1 LNGHDAELRESIEV
15 AIYREIGARN
25 FYRRISEEIKNSEG
39 VEKFA
44 QLSSDEEGHR
54 VKLEAWFERLVGE
67 KFTAKDEKIEQSE
80 IHGFKID
87 EQTGALEALNIAI
100 TAEERARE
108 FYAERA
114 EKTDIPELK
123 ELFANL
129 SEEEAGHFNLLEAE
143 RNAIIG
149 GFYWFDIDS
158 TSFLED

>member
-1 LNGHDAELRESIEV
+1 MSGHDADMRESIEV

-25 FYRRISEEIKNSEG
+25 FYLRISEEIKNSEG
-39 VEKFA
+39 IEKFA

-54 VKLEAWFERLVGE
+54 IKLEAWFERLVGE
-67 KFTAKDEKIEQSE
+67 KFSARDEKIEQSE
-80 IHGFKID
+80 IRRLKVG

-100 TAEERARE
+100 TAEAQARD

-114 EKTDIPELK
+114 EKTDMQELK
-123 ELFANL
+123 ELFNNL

>member
-1 LNGHDAELRESIEV
+1 MSGHDAELKDSIEV

-25 FYRRISEEIKNSEG
+25 FYRRISEVIKNAEG
-39 VEKFA
+39 VEKFS

-54 VKLEAWFERLVGE
+54 IKLETWFEKLVGE
-67 KFTAKDEKIEQSE
+67 KFTAENEKVEQSE
-80 IHGFKID
+80 IRGFKVD

-100 TAEERARE
+100 KAEDNARE
-108 FYAERA
+108 FYAEKA
-114 EKTDIPELK
+114 EKADIPELK
-123 ELFANL
+123 ELFTNL

>member
-1 LNGHDAELRESIEV
+1 MSGQDAELRESIEV
-15 AIYREIGARN
+15 AIYREIGARD
-25 FYRRISEEIKNSEG
+25 FYRRISEEIENGEG
-39 VEKFA
+39 IEKFA

-54 VKLEAWFERLVGE
+54 IKLEAWFERLVGE
-67 KFTAKDEKIEQSE
+67 RFSAQDERIEQSE
-80 IHGFKID
+80 IRGFKVD

-100 TAEERARE
+100 TAESQARD

-114 EKTDIPELK
+114 EKTDMPELK
-123 ELFANL
+123 ELFTNL

>member
-1 LNGHDAELRESIEV
+1 LSGHDAELRDSIEL

-25 FYRRISEEIKNSEG
+25 FYRRISEKIENEEG

-44 QLSSDEEGHR
+44 QLASDEDGHR
-54 VKLEAWFERLVGE
+54 IKLEGWFEKLVGE
-67 KFTAKDEKIEQSE
+67 TFSAHQEKLEESE
-80 IHGFKID
+80 IRGYEVE

-100 TAEERARE
+100 EAEANARD

-114 EKTDIPELK
+114 KETDIPELS
-123 ELFANL
+123 ELFRNL
-129 SEEEAGHFNLLEAE
+129 SDEEAGHFNLLEAE

-149 GFYWFDIDS
+149 GFYWFDMDS

>member
-1 LNGHDAELRESIEV
+1 MSGRGAELRESIES
-15 AIYREIGARN
+15 AIYREIGAGN

-39 VEKFA
+39 ARKFA
-44 QLSSDEEGHR
+44 RLSEDEDGHR
-54 VKLEAWFERLVGE
+54 IKLESWFERLVGDT
-67 KFTAKDEKIEQSE
+67 FSARNDKIEQSE
-80 IHGFKID
+80 IRGIKLD
-87 EQTGALEALNIAI
+87 ERTGALEALNLAI
-100 TAEERARE
+100 EAEAEARE

-123 ELFANL
+123 KLFENL

-149 GFYWFDIDS
+149 GFYWFDLDS

>member
-1 LNGHDAELRESIEV
+1 LSGHDAELRESIEV

-39 VEKFA
+39 MEKFA

-67 KFTAKDEKIEQSE
+67 KFMGEDEKIEQSE
-80 IHGFKID
+80 IRGFRID

-100 TAEERARE
+100 AAEERARE
-108 FYAERA
+108 FYAEWA
-114 EKTDIPELK
+114 EKTGIQELK

>member
-1 LNGHDAELRESIEV
+1 MSGHDAGLRESIEV

-39 VEKFA
+39 IQKFA
-44 QLSSDEEGHR
+44 QLSADEESHR
-54 VKLEAWFERLVGE
+54 VKLEAWFERLIGE
-67 KFTAKDEKIEQSE
+67 KFSAQGEKIEQSE
-80 IHGFKID
+80 IRGFKVD

-100 TAEERARE
+100 TAEAQDRE

-114 EKTDIPELK
+114 EKTDTPELK
-123 ELFANL
+123 ELFTNL

>member
-15 AIYREIGARN
+15 AIYREIGARD
-25 FYRRISEEIKNSEG
+25 FYRRISEQIKNSEG
-39 VEKFA
+39 AQKFA
-44 QLSSDEEGHR
+44 QLSEDEEGHR
-54 VKLEAWFERLVGE
+54 VKLEAWLERLVGGSFSAE
-67 KFTAKDEKIEQSE
+67 KERLEQSE
-80 IHGFKID
+80 IHGIKLD
-87 EQTGALEALNIAI
+87 EQTGALEALNLAI
-100 TAEERARE
+100 DAEAKDRE

-123 ELFANL
+123 ELFTHL

-149 GFYWFDIDS
+149 GFYWFDMDS